1 MSDDPMG
8 QVLRLVSEGRLTAEE
23 AAPILDALDATR
35 VTDPADAAT
44 PDAGSSRQNGRS
56 SVTANSLRVQVFDGG
71 RSVVNLRIPL
81 ALGRAALGRVPGLSD
96 ETSER
101 IREAIDAGI
110 SGPILDVDD
119 DGDGVRISIE

>member
-1 MSDDPMG
+1 MAEDPMG
-8 QVLRLVSEGRLTAEE
+8 QVLRLVAEGRLTAEE

-35 VTDPADAAT
+35 LTGAPGTTGTNGADPAPSTA
-44 PDAGSSRQNGRS
+44 PIRGSVVASN
-56 SVTANSLRVQVFDGG
+56 LRVQVFDNG
-71 RSVVNLRIPL
+71 RAVVNLRIPL

-101 IREAIDAGI
+101 IREAIDAGL

-119 DGDGVRISIE
+119 DG

>member
-1 MSDDPMG
+1 MAS
-8 QVLRLVSEGRLTAEE
+8 
-23 AAPILDALDATR
+23 
-35 VTDPADAAT
+35 
-44 PDAGSSRQNGRS
+44 N
-56 SVTANSLRVQVFDGG
+56 LRVQVFDSG
-71 RSVVNLRIPL
+71 RAVVNLRIPL

-101 IREAIDAGI
+101 IREAIDAGL